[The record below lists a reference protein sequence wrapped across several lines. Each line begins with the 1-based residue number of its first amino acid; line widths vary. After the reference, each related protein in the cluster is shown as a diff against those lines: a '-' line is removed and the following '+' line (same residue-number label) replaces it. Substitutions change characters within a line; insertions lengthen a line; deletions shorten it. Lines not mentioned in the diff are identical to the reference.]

1 MHAFRQRTAVVAC
14 AVVAASAL
22 VAAAPGQRALDLA
35 PHDGTELGSC
45 FPKLGT
51 GERAIHGVSFRLA
64 GTRVR
69 VPPGEEQRIEL
80 TPTPCGA
87 IHFLHY
93 TEHAGDPVGA
103 YVLVFADE
111 EQVEV
116 PLACG
121 LNIQDW
127 WFPGALPFAG
137 QAHSDAIGS
146 AEQPQEVGFWRL
158 SVRNPR
164 PDVPLAAVGIVNRH
178 GQAVINVIAITVSD
192 TCDDEF
198 GGVPVWDTD
207 MGEEERW
214 IAVLGQEGPAYGKAQ
229 ACEQLRRVGTRD
241 DIPTLA
247 ALLVDEKVSH
257 AARLALEPMPFGEA
271 GDALREALGTATGAA
286 QAGICDS
293 LGERREAES
302 APLVA
307 PLVGGADPMV
317 ALAAALALGK
327 IGGPV
332 AIQAL
337 KAARPGSAEA
347 LHAAINDGLLRCAE
361 RLGAEDEPAAHELY
375 ADVLKHTELD
385 HVRTAAYRGMI
396 FTAGSEARTLVTSAL
411 LGEDPI
417 LWAAALPAVRAPGG
431 PEAARAFAALIGSVP
446 KAVLP
451 GLLEALVQRGDPA
464 AAPAVAEAVDDP
476 DAAVR
481 AMAVRALGLI
491 GAGSEVPVLVRV
503 AAHGETPG
511 RAAAAAA
518 LARLSA
524 PDASAVLLALV
535 EEADAAETVAL
546 AEALGR
552 RRAEEGKPVLRR
564 LARNDDAAIR
574 TAAVLALGE
583 AGDVGD
589 ATLMC
594 ALAARAEDAAERT
607 AAGRA
612 LVLLAERLDTP
623 PEFVE
628 AVLSSLG
635 KDDADLRCAM
645 LGVCGQLRNPRL
657 LLALGEA
664 VGDDAS
670 DIQDAAI
677 RALADS
683 PDPGALAYL
692 LPVSETAPTL
702 THRVLA
708 LRAVARLASD
718 AAELEATVREEA
730 LLRGLAAAERA
741 EEKRLLL
748 GALGGC
754 HTAGAL
760 DCTQAHLSE
769 GDVATEAAVAW
780 AQIVEALREAH
791 PELVRT
797 SAQAALDAVRQ
808 AAVPQD
814 AQRAVLEVYRAV
826 GVAPV
831 PGDQVRFEHVVV
843 DKQFRSEG
851 VAVSDVNRDGFDDI
865 LVGDVWYAAPDWQAH
880 EIRPPQTYDPDRGY
894 SQCFA
899 NFAADVD
906 ADGWVDSIVVGF
918 PGAPA
923 SWYRNPG
930 EATGH
935 WAAHPFAP
943 SACGET
949 PIFGDLLGDGR
960 PVPVFALN
968 RRLTWFRPGEEPAS
982 EWQAYPVTQELAAF
996 DRFGHGLG
1004 MGDVNGDGRAD
1015 LLGTDGWW
1023 EAPEDR
1029 SRPDW
1034 TFHPAPLG
1042 PACADMV
1049 VYDVDGDG
1057 DNDILTTSAHEY
1069 GVWWFEHEQ
1078 DNGEASFQRHEIYN
1092 EVSQTHALV
1101 LADINSDGLQ
1111 DLVTGKRYHAHN
1123 GNDPGSGEPAML
1135 FWLELERPEEGGCR
1149 FRVHEINDDSG
1160 VGTQFEVCDLDG
1172 DGLLDVVTSNKKG
1185 VHAFLQRR
1193 SG

>member
-1 MHAFRQRTAVVAC
+1 MHSFRQRTAVVAC
-14 AVVAASAL
+14 AVVGVSAL
-22 VAAAPGQRALDLA
+22 AAAAPGQRPLDLA
-35 PHDGTELGSC
+35 PHDGTELGSA

-51 GERAIHGVSFRLA
+51 DERAIHGIAFRLA

-69 VPPGEEQRIEL
+69 VPPGEEQRIDL
-80 TPTPCGA
+80 PPTPCGA
-87 IHFLHY
+87 LHFLHY
-93 TEHAGDPVGA
+93 TEHSGDPVGA

-111 EQVEV
+111 ERVEV

-127 WFPGALPFAG
+127 WFPGALPFAS
-137 QAHSDAIGS
+137 QAHSDVIGS
-146 AEQPQEVGFWRL
+146 AQQPQDVGFWCF

-164 PDVPLAAVGIVNRH
+164 PDVALAAVGIVNKH
-178 GQAVINVIAITVSD
+178 GQAVINVIAITLSD
-192 TCDDEF
+192 TCDDEVD
-198 GGVPVWDTD
+198 GVPAWDPG
-207 MGEEERW
+207 MAEEERW
-214 IAVLGQEGPAYGKAQ
+214 IAVLGQAGPAYGKAQ
-229 ACEQLRRVGTRD
+229 ACQQLRRVGTRD
-241 DIPTLA
+241 DVPTLA
-247 ALLVDEKVSH
+247 ALLGDEGLSH
-257 AARLALEPMPFGEA
+257 AARLALEPMPIPEA
-271 GDALREALGTATGAA
+271 GDALRQALDTATGAA
-286 QAGICDS
+286 KVGIIES
-293 LGERREAES
+293 LGERRQRES
-302 APLVA
+302 ASVLA
-307 PLVGGADPMV
+307 PSLQSADPSM
-317 ALAAALALGK
+317 AAAAALALGK

-337 KAARPGSAEA
+337 KTSRSGSAEA
-347 LHAAINDGLLRCAE
+347 LHAAIHDGLLRCAE
-361 RLGAEDEPAAHELY
+361 ALRAEDEQAAHELY
-375 ADVLKHTELD
+375 ADVLKHTDLD
-385 HVRTAAYRGMI
+385 HERTAAYRGMVL
-396 FTAGSEARTLVTSAL
+396 TAGDDAQALVTSAL
-411 LGEDPI
+411 MGEDLV

-431 PEAARAFAALIGSVP
+431 PEGAQAFAALIGHVP

-476 DAAVR
+476 DPAVR
-481 AMAVRALGLI
+481 AMAIRALGMI
-491 GAGSEVPVLVRV
+491 GDGPVVPVLVKV
-503 AAHGETPG
+503 AAHGEKPD

-524 PDASAVLLALV
+524 PDVSAVMLALV
-535 EEADAAETVAL
+535 EEADAAETAVL

-552 RRAEEGKPVLRR
+552 RRAEGAKPVLRR

-589 ATLMC
+589 ASLMC
-594 ALAARAEDAAERT
+594 ALAAEAEDAAERT

-612 LVLLAERLDTP
+612 LVLLARRLDTP
-623 PEFVE
+623 PELVE
-628 AVLSSLG
+628 AVLSSLS

-645 LGVCGQLRNPRL
+645 LGVCGELRHPRL

-664 VGDDAS
+664 IGDDAP

-692 LPVSETAPTL
+692 LPLSETAPTL

-708 LRAVARLASD
+708 LRAIARLASD
-718 AAELEATVREEA
+718 TEEVETTVREDA
-730 LLRGLAAAERA
+730 LRRALAAAERA
-741 EEKRLLL
+741 EEKKLLL

-754 HTAGAL
+754 HTAGAMN
-760 DCTQAHLSE
+760 CTQAHLSE

-797 SAQAALDAVRQ
+797 SAQDALDAVRQ
-808 AAVPQD
+808 AGVPQD
-814 AQRAVLEVYRAV
+814 AQRAVLDVYRAV
-826 GVAPV
+826 GVAPT
-831 PGDQVRFEHVVV
+831 PGDQVRFDHIVV

-851 VAVSDVNRDGFDDI
+851 VAVADVNRDGLNDI
-865 LVGDVWYAAPDWQAH
+865 LVGDVWYAAPDWQAR

-906 ADGWVDSIVVGF
+906 EDGWVDSIVVGF

-923 SWYRNPG
+923 FWYRNPG
-930 EATGH
+930 DATGH
-935 WAAHPFAP
+935 WEAHQFAP

-960 PVPVFALN
+960 PAPVFALN
-968 RRLTWFRPGEEPAS
+968 RRLTWFRPHEDPAT
-982 EWQAYPVTQELAAF
+982 EWQAYPVTQELPAF
-996 DRFGHGLG
+996 ERFGHGLG

-1029 SRPDW
+1029 SRSDW
-1034 TFHPAPLG
+1034 TSHRTPLG

-1057 DNDILTTSAHEY
+1057 DNDILTSSAHEY
-1069 GVWWFEHEQ
+1069 GIWWFEQ
-1078 DNGEASFQRHEIYN
+1078 KRDNGEATFQQHEIYS

-1111 DLVTGKRYHAHN
+1111 DLITGKRYHAHN
-1123 GNDPGSGEPAML
+1123 GNDPGSDEPAVVC
-1135 FWLELERPEEGGCR
+1135 WLELERPEEGECR
-1149 FRVHEINDDSG
+1149 FRVHEIDRDSG
-1160 VGTQFEVCDLDG
+1160 VGTQFQVCDLDG